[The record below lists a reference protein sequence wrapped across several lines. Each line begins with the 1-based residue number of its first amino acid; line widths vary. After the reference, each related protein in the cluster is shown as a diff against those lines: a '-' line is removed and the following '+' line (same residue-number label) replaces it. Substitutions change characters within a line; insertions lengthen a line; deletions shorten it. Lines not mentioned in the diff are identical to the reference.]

1 MDLNKLLTETTIL
14 CEDKQNSEWR
24 VHIVRKISNVLSVLL
39 LVLATATVTARAQNT
54 VGQVNASRPLSVMP
68 NSAAVTTNR
77 PTLQNVISSL
87 SNLPDVDTLIYINP
101 QRILNEVVPKLMPA
115 KDVEGMRKAF
125 EEVKK
130 SAGIDPTKIDYI
142 VIATRFKKPTADL
155 NFQPPEFMVVASG
168 DFSAE
173 SLMGLARMA
182 SQGKL
187 RDEKYGTKTLGLMTI
202 DPIVKEAEKN
212 PFLKAFTEVGILT
225 LNANTIAAGTPSYLR
240 AAVDAGEGKERIS
253 TETLNSLVRDPNV
266 LVSFAGTPWHSFAKS
281 FGMLGTETN
290 PRTARCESKIGDIYA
305 ALTMDATNF
314 MLRGVMNADNP
325 DTAKIISKLYSGL
338 LGYAASSIPDASAQ
352 SLLKGF
358 AITSEGDEVLLRG
371 DVPQQMVM
379 ELIQHHMKPKQ
390 VDVTMTTPTPS
401 VKPVVKR
408 RRARRRG

>member
-1 MDLNKLLTETTIL
+1 MEA
-14 CEDKQNSEWR
+14 S
-24 VHIVRKISNVLSVLL
+24 IVRKIFNVLVGLL
-39 LVLATATVTARAQNT
+39 FLVAAATVTTRAQTT
-54 VGQVNASRPLSVMP
+54 VGQIGATSPPSVAP
-68 NSAAVTTNR
+68 NPAPVTINR

-87 SNLPDVDTLIYINP
+87 SSLPEVDTLIYINP
-101 QRILNEVVPKLMPA
+101 QRILNEAVPRLMPA
-115 KDVEGMRKAF
+115 KDVEGMRKGF

-130 SAGIDPTKIDYI
+130 SAGIDPTKIDYV
-142 VIATRFKKPTADL
+142 VIATRFKKPTANLD
-155 NFQPPEFMVVASG
+155 FQPPEFMVVASG

-173 SLMGLARMA
+173 SLIGLARMA

-240 AAVDAGEGKERIS
+240 AAIDAGEGKERIS
-253 TETLNSLVRDPNV
+253 TETLNSLLRDPNV
-266 LVSFAGTPWHSFAKS
+266 LISFAGTPWHSFAKS

-290 PRTARCESKIGDIYA
+290 PRTARCDSKIGDIYA

-325 DTAKIISKLYSGL
+325 DTARIISKLYSGF

-358 AITSEGDEVLLRG
+358 AITSEGDEVLLRA
-371 DVPQQMVM
+371 DFPQQMVVD
-379 ELIQHHMKPKQ
+379 LIQQHMKPKHAEA
-390 VDVTMTTPTPS
+390 TTTSPP
-401 VKPVVKR
+401 VKPIVKR
-408 RRARRRG
+408 RRTRRRG